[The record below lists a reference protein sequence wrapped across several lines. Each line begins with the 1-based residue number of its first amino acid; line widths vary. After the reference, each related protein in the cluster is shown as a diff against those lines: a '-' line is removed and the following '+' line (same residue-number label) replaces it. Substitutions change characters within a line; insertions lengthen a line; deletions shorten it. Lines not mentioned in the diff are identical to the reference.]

1 MSVEQVG
8 LKQKWDNLSQGKKTA
23 IIAGGAVGAAA
34 IGTTIAAGIKGGS
47 MAKALKECTAGDNLK
62 KFSDRFENADS
73 FIGKKD
79 AKVGLGS
86 KISAGYKAFF
96 EGIKGGFNKIF
107 KKNEETPAPETA
119 PVPEVTPETIA

>member
-47 MAKALKECTAGDNLK
+47 MAKAIKEGAEGSD
-62 KFSDRFENADS
+62 KFINRFKENTNYE
-73 FIGKKD
+73 
-79 AKVGLGS
+79 KVGLGN

-107 KKNEETPAPETA
+107 KKNEETPAPKETPAPETA
-119 PVPEVTPETIA
+119 PVPEVTPETVA